1 MSQRIVVINPN
12 STTTVTDGISQA
24 LEPLRLPQGPSI
36 DCLTLSQGPPAIES
50 GADVE
55 AVVEPLCV
63 CIEKEQCRAG
73 AFVIACYSDPG
84 LNAARRRTTLPVFG
98 MAESGM
104 LTALT
109 RGRRFGV
116 ISILADAV
124 ERHLRYVREL
134 GLEQRLAGD
143 LPVGL
148 GVLELA
154 DEERTFG
161 RLCEVGQ
168 TLKSEH
174 GAEVV
179 LLGCA
184 GMARYRRKVEL
195 EIGVPVI
202 DPTQAATTMAIGA
215 VRLAGG

>member
-12 STTTVTDGISQA
+12 STEAVTDGISQA
-24 LEPLRLPQGPSI
+24 LEPLRLPNGPSI
-36 DCLTLSQGPPAIES
+36 ECLTLSEGPPAIES
-50 GADVE
+50 RADVE
-55 AVVEPLCV
+55 AVVEPLCSR
-63 CIEKEQCRAG
+63 IEDEQSRAG

-84 LNAARRRTTLPVFG
+84 LNDARRRTSLPVFG

-116 ISILADAV
+116 ISVLAEAV
-124 ERHLRYVREL
+124 ERHIRYVHEL
-134 GLEQRLAGD
+134 GLEQRLAAD

-161 RLCEVGQ
+161 RLCEVGE
-168 TLKSEH
+168 TLKNEH

-184 GMARYRRKVEL
+184 GMAQYRRAVED

-202 DPTQAATTMAIGA
+202 DPTQAAATMAIGA
-215 VRLAGG
+215 VRLAG